1 MNLYLDEDSASP
13 LLAQLLRQAAYDV
26 QLPADVGLVGRND
39 PIQLTNAIRQGRVLL
54 TGNYDA
60 FENLHDLI
68 RQAGGHHP
76 GILVIRR
83 DNDPK
88 RDLTAR
94 GIVVPIKNLLTA
106 NVPLLD
112 QFIILNHWR

>member
-1 MNLYLDEDSASP
+1 M
-13 LLAQLLRQAAYDV
+13 AQLLRQAAHDV
-26 QLPADVGLVGRND
+26 QLPADVGLAGRNV
-39 PIQLTNAIRQGRVLL
+39 PIQLTHAIRQNRLFL
-54 TGNYDA
+54 TGNYED

-94 GIVVPIKNLLTA
+94 GIVVAIKNLLAA
-106 NVPLLD
+106 NVPVPD
-112 QFIILNHWR
+112 QLIILNHWR